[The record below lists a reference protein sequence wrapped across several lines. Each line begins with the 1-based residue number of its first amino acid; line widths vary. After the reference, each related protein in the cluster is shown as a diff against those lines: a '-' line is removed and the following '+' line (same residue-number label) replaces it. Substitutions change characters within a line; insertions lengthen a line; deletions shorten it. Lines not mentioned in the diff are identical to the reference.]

1 MIPKL
6 GHLCWD
12 DGITIFEGRAIVD
25 RCQYM
30 KARRGAD
37 HVACD
42 AHNHRPPHS
51 LYCLPLRITRSR
63 GQQRRSKYREVVGRL
78 RGLRNT
84 RRQAMI

>member
-6 GHLCWD
+6 GHLCWED
-12 DGITIFEGRAIVD
+12 RITIFKGSAIVD

-42 AHNHRPPHS
+42 AH
-51 LYCLPLRITRSR
+51 
-63 GQQRRSKYREVVGRL
+63 
-78 RGLRNT
+78 
-84 RRQAMI
+84 